1 MTGSSGIACVQF
13 CLVSGTEFLKEVRP
27 LSFPSMPS
35 QAWGWTRDPT
45 GGLFE
50 KPKKKAQ
57 KGPMGLLVTSD
68 PHSSLNVKCPLSE
81 HETPHYLQPASVAAP
96 KPCPHPGH
104 YRPKGFYVSYLGPF
118 PSSVTLKWIQKEN
131 SICSQGILLCP
142 PHTLTIIHTTQT
154 QKHHQRAHHG
164 AWQTVGAH

>member
-13 CLVSGTEFLKEVRP
+13 CLVSGTEFLKEGRP

-96 KPCPHPGH
+96 KPCPHPDH
-104 YRPKGFYVSYLGPF
+104 YCPKGFYVSYLGPF
-118 PSSVTLKWIQKEN
+118 PSSVTLKWIQKYVGTVYVPKAF
-131 SICSQGILLCP
+131 SSARHTHSP
-142 PHTLTIIHTTQT
+142 SSTPHRLKNITRGPTTVPGKQ
-154 QKHHQRAHHG
+154 
-164 AWQTVGAH
+164 